1 MQATGKGGSLA
12 PPQLPQAPNESTRVD
27 HDKSAVIADW
37 KTALKITAL
46 TFSLP
51 TVLANLLPPPFR
63 PAGTI
68 ASGVLWYN
76 AVRTTTPA
84 YQYQPPL
91 PAKQEHI
98 RAMFAYAPFIVV
110 FATQAYLLHMSPD
123 KLAAAQSAW
132 GRACASHPL
141 LRPLANYPGPGVMV
155 RVAGQMTAASIGV
168 ALRTMYDTQVQG
180 RHAQPSGGAGDV
192 DIGKAI
198 ESIADKPWDSMTVAC
213 VFALPALA
221 FHPAA
226 RAKVASWFASGAAK
240 AVMPELLATMGVVA
254 ALVALSGAGAKQ
266 PSPLALPSPGHP
278 ENEATTE
285 VPDPPPSEPANEA
298 TPETVA
304 ASVAPSDKGVP
315 RPLPLQSPI
324 HPANKAA
331 TEGVAASVAPPLQ
344 SLSHQGLDK
353 IRIQPPEL

>member
-1 MQATGKGGSLA
+1 MHATGKGGPLA
-12 PPQLPQAPNESTRVD
+12 PPQLPQAPDTDATRVD

-63 PAGTI
+63 PVGTI

-110 FATQAYLLHMSPD
+110 FAAQAYLLHTSPD

-141 LRPLANYPGPGVMV
+141 LRPLANYPGPGVIT

-180 RHAQPSGGAGDV
+180 RHAQPSGGTGEV

-240 AVMPELLATMGVVA
+240 AVMPELLATMGVVT

-266 PSPLALPSPGHP
+266 PLPLALPSPGYP

-285 VPDPPPSEPANEA
+285 VPDPPSEPANEA
-298 TPETVA
+298 TTEAVA
-304 ASVAPSDKGVP
+304 TLAAPSDKGVP
-315 RPLPLQSPI
+315 RPLPLRSPI

-331 TEGVAASVAPPLQ
+331 TEVVAAPLQ

-353 IRIQPPEL
+353 IRIQPPEM